1 MDTARFRRPPFMR
14 VLALLC
20 LWFSVNAGAAA
31 REAPARPSED
41 DEARA
46 YGRRGLDLMMD
57 GDLNAAIEIF
67 HDIQKKDPQSP
78 LGYLLE
84 ADAVWWRIYYATAN
98 LVDPDVFAATDLPT
112 TPHDCH
118 FGDLLTITIEKSGA
132 RIHSGED
139 VARNY
144 LYQGMAY
151 ALRARLEGLRDRDLP
166 TARAGKKMRTSLL
179 KALELD
185 SNLTDAY
192 LGVGIY
198 NYFVDT
204 LSAIVKIL
212 RFFIG
217 LPGGSRI
224 EGLKQMQLAAE
235 KGDLT
240 RAEAKFYLA
249 KDFSRPSERQFD
261 RSLQL
266 FHELAREYPHNP
278 LWPMLISSLQCRMGH
293 DQECDSGYRVVY
305 LKTAGKKTEVEQALR
320 RAARQALQRRHPQ
333 EQFAE

>member
-1 MDTARFRRPPFMR
+1 MNNTRFWPSRFIKFL
-14 VLALLC
+14 VL
-20 LWFSVNAGAAA
+20 LWVSVAVTQSITAAA
-31 REAPARPSED
+31 ARPSED
-41 DEARA
+41 EEARA
-46 YGRRGLDLMMD
+46 EGRRGLDLVMD
-57 GDLNAAIEIF
+57 GDLDGAIEVF
-67 HDIQKKDPQSP
+67 RDIQKKDPQSP
-78 LGYLLE
+78 VGYLLE
-84 ADAVWWRIYYATAN
+84 ADAVWWKIYYATAN
-98 LVDPDVFAATDLPT
+98 LVDPDVFAATDLPS
-112 TPHDCH
+112 TPHDAH
-118 FGDLLTITIEKSGA
+118 FGDLLGITISKSDA
-132 RIHSGED
+132 RLRANQE

-166 TARAGKKMRTSLL
+166 TARAGKKMRSLLL

-185 SNLTDAY
+185 PSLTDAY

-217 LPGGSRI
+217 LPGGSRV

-249 KDFSRPSERQFD
+249 KDFSRQSERQFD

-266 FHELAREYPHNP
+266 FRELAHEYPHNP
-278 LWPMLISSLQCRMGH
+278 LWPMLIASLQCRMGH
-293 DQECDSGYRVVY
+293 DQECDAGYREVY
-305 LKTAGKKTEVEQALR
+305 SKTAGKQGEVDRALR
-320 RAARQALQRRHPQ
+320 RASRQALQRRHPQ